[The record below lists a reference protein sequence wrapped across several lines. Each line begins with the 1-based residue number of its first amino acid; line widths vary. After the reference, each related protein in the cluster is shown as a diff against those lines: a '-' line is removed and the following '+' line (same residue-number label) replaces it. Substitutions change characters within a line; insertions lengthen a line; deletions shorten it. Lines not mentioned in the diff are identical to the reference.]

1 MSAASIF
8 RHMRAPAR
16 PADNAASGPTAI
28 HPRKDDKMKRHS
40 ALAALALLSLHLPAA
55 RAADSFGYGKIGTG
69 VELGVGYA
77 LNDALDLR
85 VGIADTFRYRQD
97 KSLDGSP
104 YQLKSQ
110 ANPGLAA
117 SLDWRPA
124 RGSGFRL
131 TGGLLLS
138 GKPRDDLAF
147 SADGAGNY
155 TLNGNAYAAS
165 AAGPLNGKVEYRQ
178 LGAYLGA
185 GWDFTLPEASRWRVT
200 ADLGA
205 QLRFGGKATLNPA
218 GGIAAADLAA
228 ARQKL
233 DHDLGGTQFRL
244 SAGVGLSYAF

>member
-1 MSAASIF
+1 
-8 RHMRAPAR
+8 
-16 PADNAASGPTAI
+16 
-28 HPRKDDKMKRHS
+28 MKRHS

-185 GWDFTLPEASRWRVT
+185 GWDFTLPEASR
-200 ADLGA
+200 
-205 QLRFGGKATLNPA
+205 
-218 GGIAAADLAA
+218 
-228 ARQKL
+228 
-233 DHDLGGTQFRL
+233 
-244 SAGVGLSYAF
+244 